1 MGSFKTNY
9 ARFKLL
15 GRARHMK
22 RARIIGITQPPPKE
36 GARNALF
43 SNLSKS
49 GLDNYVVER
58 SERPL
63 LEEVA

>member
-1 MGSFKTNY
+1 MNISLM
-9 ARFKLL
+9 RL
-15 GRARHMK
+15 
-22 RARIIGITQPPPKE
+22 IGITQPPPKE
-36 GARNALF
+36 GAQNAVF

-49 GLDNYVVER
+49 GLDNYVVKR